1 MRGGISPSNVIAE
14 IQGGGPQFLVEFSK
28 LINSLSK
35 PAELNL
41 LRKFLM
47 NSPGENIET
56 VLQNMATTESQVKTL
71 ATQPLAEFN
80 SFIMMKS
87 RKEIGMD
94 DVDRNLAF
102 DVTEHE
108 ASKTAVAHSV
118 LSRIKDDVAAF
129 ADTANHAPVTKISQ
143 LSDLD
148 VRNFFAGVEG
158 SEKKMIEAHQL
169 LKSLLQQLYQLRDSD
184 AQMVEDTIPL
194 LERASNWVNVDE
206 EIDSELRKSKTKFC
220 LKRTAGINSS
230 VWIEFLFGILI
241 SSKGEEDLLRL
252 NPYLSSSTIK
262 EMLSLITISM
272 LRSNRLGH
280 TNRCIGIAINLEALL
295 QKILKIPAEQLSLQ
309 GPILMPKLLQSGE
322 ELSKNIAMAR
332 HYIASTPAGSLDFD
346 PRYLV
351 FEFVW
356 NIQLRQKQ
364 VEIVDNF
371 RENLKNG
378 VSKVKQMIMGAGKT
392 SVVAPLL
399 ALILADGKSLVL
411 SVVPKALV
419 EMSRTRMR
427 ETFAAIMVKRIYTL
441 DFDRSTTVR
450 PAMRRSLENAAR
462 NRGVV
467 VATPTTIKS
476 IMLSYV
482 EVLQHLKESYA
493 IGVKSKLEE
502 LKLQASELAKILSLF
517 REGVMLL
524 DEVDLILHPLK
535 SELNFPIGD
544 KFDLDG
550 SDEGER
556 WNLPIH
562 LLDAIFFTQTGK
574 VSTFENRG
582 LAIDILKRLSNCVQQ
597 GVTAR
602 NLQMLPHSK
611 FTFFFY

>member
-1 MRGGISPSNVIAE
+1 M
-14 IQGGGPQFLVEFSK
+14 
-28 LINSLSK
+28 
-35 PAELNL
+35 
-41 LRKFLM
+41 
-47 NSPGENIET
+47 T
-56 VLQNMATTESQVKTL
+56 
-71 ATQPLAEFN
+71 
-80 SFIMMKS
+80 
-87 RKEIGMD
+87 
-94 DVDRNLAF
+94 
-102 DVTEHE
+102 
-108 ASKTAVAHSV
+108 
-118 LSRIKDDVAAF
+118 
-129 ADTANHAPVTKISQ
+129 Q

-148 VRNFFAGVEG
+148 VKNYFAGVDG
-158 SEKKMIEAHQL
+158 SEKVMTEAHRL
-169 LKSLLQQLYQLRDSD
+169 LKSLIQKLYQLRDSD

-206 EIDSELRKSKTKFC
+206 EADPELRKSKTKFC
-220 LKRTAGINSS
+220 LRRVAGIKSN
-230 VWIEFLFGILI
+230 VWIEFLFGVLI

-252 NPYLSSSTIK
+252 NPYLAPETIQ
-262 EMLSLITISM
+262 EMLNLITISM

-280 TNRCIGIAINLEALL
+280 TNRCIGIAISLEGLL
-295 QKILKIPAEQLSLQ
+295 QKVLSIPKESRAVQ
-309 GPILMPKLLQSGE
+309 GLTLLPKLLQSGE

-332 HYIASTPAGSLDFD
+332 HYITSGPRGSLDFD

-378 VSKVKQMIMGAGKT
+378 SSKVKQMIMGAGKT

-441 DFDRSTTVR
+441 EFDRSTTVR

-482 EVLQHLKESYA
+482 EVLQHLKEAYA
-493 IGVKSKLEE
+493 LGVKSKLEE
-502 LKLQASELAKILSLF
+502 LKLQAEELAKILSLF

-582 LAIDILKRLSNCVQQ
+582 LAVDILKRLSNSVQQ
-597 GVTAR
+597 GVAAR
-602 NLQMLPHSK
+602 NLQMLPHGK
-611 FTFFFY
+611 LPFFSLPFSD